1 MEPKKPRWVDKPELD
16 WTPETPLRFGPETS
30 ALPHAIAWPGAPKQK
45 PANQNTAQPGFVPRL
60 AIGFGQG
67 VALAALFNL
76 QDHSLSADSNL
87 LAAHIMA
94 LTFAPFLLVQGLG
107 RIPMRTLLI
116 WTSFAAFGLA
126 GLGVY
131 HHWRIAGADADHSGL
146 WLAGLVAAF
155 LFIGQSLLLGDAR
168 SGPGPV
174 RYAVLYESSWRLAI
188 EVTLCGLFAL
198 LAWGLWTVCTGWLH
212 MSTPLSSLACTIPV
226 VTLSLA
232 VAAQW
237 RAGPMLHL
245 LKRVSVIGFTA
256 ILPLAI
262 LLATGT
268 ILFGSL
274 SRWRPPLALC
284 AAACVLLLIAINASY
299 RGGGEWRPHWRRW
312 LEFTG
317 ANLLLPLAVLAGLA
331 LQMRVAQFG
340 FTAPRVIAMACVLLL
355 SAYGLTY
362 AGAAVISLSGGLW
375 MQRLEGANL
384 LMAFVGLSLIATL
397 ASPLGDP
404 VRLAV
409 ASQNWRLMHG
419 RVAPEAFDY
428 AYLRKS
434 GLRFGQTVL
443 ATMAHPRASRPKP

>member
-1 MEPKKPRWVDKPELD
+1 MGRKIPRWVDKPELD
-16 WTPETPLRFGPETS
+16 WTPEPPLGFGPEAS
-30 ALPHAIAWPGAPKQK
+30 AIPHAIAWPGVPGQK
-45 PANQNTAQPGFVPRL
+45 PANQNTAPPRFVARL

-67 VALAALFNL
+67 AALAALFYLRDQNMA
-76 QDHSLSADSNL
+76 ADSNL
-87 LAAHIMA
+87 LAALIMA
-94 LTFAPFLLVQGLG
+94 LAFAPFLLVQGLG
-107 RIPMRTLLI
+107 RIPARTLLI

-146 WLAGLVAAF
+146 WLAGLVAVF

-262 LLATGT
+262 LFATG
-268 ILFGSL
+268 ILLFGSL
-274 SRWRPPLALC
+274 SRWRPPVALC
-284 AAACVLLLIAINASY
+284 AAMCVLLITAINASY

-331 LQMRVAQFG
+331 LQLRVAQFG
-340 FTAPRVIAMACVLLL
+340 FTAPRVLAMACVLLL
-355 SAYGLTY
+355 SAYGLAY
-362 AGAAVISLSGGLW
+362 AGAALISLGGGLW

-384 LMAFVGLSLIATL
+384 LMAFVSLSLIATL

-404 VRLAV
+404 VRPAV

-419 RVAPEAFDY
+419 RVAPQAFDY
-428 AYLRKS
+428 AYLRNS
-434 GLRFGQTVL
+434 GLRFGREVL
-443 ATMAHPRASRPKP
+443 AGMAHLRAPPPKP